1 MHTALLN
8 DHTVLQI
15 QLTSAIDN
23 VWLVASERAKAAGK
37 EMAKVGLSPVCVR
50 LLQPSH

>member
-1 MHTALLN
+1 VLPSINNRHCVLLSGSYC
-8 DHTVLQI
+8 LQI

-37 EMAKVGLSPVCVR
+37 EMAKVGL
-50 LLQPSH
+50 

>member
-1 MHTALLN
+1 
-8 DHTVLQI
+8 LQI

-37 EMAKVGLSPVCVR
+37 EMAKVGLLLVCNHLVRSPI
-50 LLQPSH
+50 LTA

>member
-1 MHTALLN
+1 MLC
-8 DHTVLQI
+8 TVRCSAEHKILQI

-37 EMAKVGLSPVCVR
+37 EMAKVGLSLVCTP
-50 LLQPSH
+50 LL